1 VERGGAVDS
10 ASGLAVIAGTF
21 LSGGSG
27 ACTVVGEYLAR
38 GHPGAK
44 ATGPTQS
51 PSQTGPP
58 GQNVNS
64 AAREVEA
71 ETGDGGAETGFGHR
85 SSLTRECDAKWF
97 CLSSMS
103 NVFSLSVTQV
113 LPAGC
118 DLSHNP
124 SHRENESA

>member
-71 ETGDGGAETGFGHR
+71 ETGDGGAETG
-85 SSLTRECDAKWF
+85 SSVIALPLLENVT
-97 CLSSMS
+97 LS
-103 NVFSLSVTQV
+103 
-113 LPAGC
+113 G
-118 DLSHNP
+118 
-124 SHRENESA
+124 SACPQ